1 MEDRDIEIKRR
12 RRRRKRRRD
21 AAIVLGILFIIAALI
36 IYGVFALVRSMVT
49 KSRAK
54 ADAKA
59 AAASARALVLTEA
72 EKLAAGFDYD
82 AAMAKI
88 AAYPGYETDEEL
100 SGAYENMP
108 RGRKL
113 SSNIPILR
121 T

>member
-59 AAASARALVLTEA
+59 AAASARWRSSIAVKNLLISALA
-72 EKLAAGFDYD
+72 
-82 AAMAKI
+82 
-88 AAYPGYETDEEL
+88 
-100 SGAYENMP
+100 
-108 RGRKL
+108 
-113 SSNIPILR
+113 SS
-121 T
+121 

>member
-49 KSRAK
+49 KSRAE

-59 AAASARALVLTEA
+59 AGF
-72 EKLAAGFDYD
+72 EKR
-82 AAMAKI
+82 
-88 AAYPGYETDEEL
+88 
-100 SGAYENMP
+100 
-108 RGRKL
+108 RGL
-113 SSNIPILR
+113 GGDHCNFHTVTPLLM
-121 T
+121 